1 MDTCM
6 LFGESLFVERAIL
19 AEGLARRCVSITDK
33 SFALGFAM
41 IKYRVLAMRVGKFVA
56 SN

>member
-41 IKYRVLAMRVGKFVA
+41 IKYRVLALRVGKFVA